1 MNRAEARQ
9 VALGYV
15 RSKVINGATR
25 RSLNALSHEG
35 FGAPGEP
42 GYLFSHGRITVPG
55 LPYKGEQHT
64 FPPDELIDELNVGQG
79 DLFGI
84 SA

>member
-1 MNRAEARQ
+1 MTRAEARQ

-25 RSLNALSHEG
+25 RSIRAVSHEG
-35 FGAPGEP
+35 FGSPDEP

-64 FPPDELIDELNVGQG
+64 FPTDELIDELNVGQG
-79 DLFGI
+79 DLFGVT
-84 SA
+84 A